1 MVGVVDMTTVT
12 VACRIPNGIRI
23 GDIVIHG
30 PKAHTQH
37 LENTPPLPLIV
48 GGFVFNSG
56 IDQAVWDRWF
66 QANQNSDMVKNGMI
80 YGDVDENVVRQ
91 KALGIAPGSPDPVPD
106 AMAMI
111 RQNAGISRR

>member
-1 MVGVVDMTTVT
+1 MTGVQTC
-12 VACRIPNGIRI
+12 A
-23 GDIVIHG
+23 
-30 PKAHTQH
+30 
-37 LENTPPLPLIV
+37 LPIW
-48 GGFVFNSG
+48 FVFNSG

>member
-1 MVGVVDMTTVT
+1 MTTVT

-30 PKAHTQH
+30 PKAHVGAPQDWSP
-37 LENTPPLPLIV
+37 NTPMSV

-56 IDQAVWDRWF
+56 IDQAVWDGWF

-91 KALGIAPGSPDPVPD
+91 KALGIPPGSSGPVPD

-111 RQNAGISRR
+111 RQNAGIPRR